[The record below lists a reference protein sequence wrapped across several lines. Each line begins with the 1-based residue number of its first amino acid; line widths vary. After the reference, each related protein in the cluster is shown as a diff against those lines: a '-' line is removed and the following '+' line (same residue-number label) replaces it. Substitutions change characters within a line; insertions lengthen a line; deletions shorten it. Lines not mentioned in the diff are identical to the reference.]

1 MRIIENIACLL
12 RMKLLRLLKNKAF
25 LYHLAK
31 NKHSVFI
38 RCADAL
44 AFTSQIAIFLFT
56 AASNSKVTALN
67 TKNDGK
73 GQMTKGM
80 FLLLLLHPFT

>member
-1 MRIIENIACLL
+1 M
-12 RMKLLRLLKNKAF
+12 
-25 LYHLAK
+25 YHLAK

-73 GQMTKGM
+73 GQMTKTQANVCGVAQCIREGA
-80 FLLLLLHPFT
+80 LLSIDYHVLIICTSFSY